1 MIYVCIY
8 IYICDLIFIHA
19 FMHLFIYDL
28 FEIGMCKVMPPKA
41 VVFVGLLPIYFIYFN
56 VLQYH
61 A

>member
-1 MIYVCIY
+1 
-8 IYICDLIFIHA
+8 
-19 FMHLFIYDL
+19 MHLFIYDL
-28 FEIGMCKVMPPKA
+28 FEIGMCKVMPPPKA